1 MEPVMKFLA
10 IDFETANYDEYSAC
24 ALGLVSVQDQ
34 VITEE
39 THWLIRPPDKY
50 FVPRFIDLHGITWD
64 QVKDVP
70 TFDKYWPQLLALIEN
85 ADFLVAH
92 NAPFDVGV
100 MKACCRYYGLPKP
113 EFAYHCTVN
122 IARRHFNIY
131 PTKLPDVCNKLQIP
145 LSPHDPLSDARAS
158 ATIMMKYYELQA
170 KGRINKTK

>member
-1 MEPVMKFLA
+1 MKFLA

-24 ALGLVSVQDQ
+24 ALGLVTVQDL

-64 QVKDVP
+64 KVKDVP
-70 TFDKYWPQLLALIEN
+70 TFDEYWPQLLPMIEN

-100 MKACCRYYGLPKP
+100 MKACCRLYNLPFP
-113 EFAYHCTVN
+113 RFHYRCTVQA
-122 IARRHFNIY
+122 ARQHFSIY
-131 PTKLPDVCNKLQIP
+131 PTKLPDVCRHLDIP
-145 LSPHDPLSDARAS
+145 LSHHDPLSDARAS
-158 ATIMMKYYELQA
+158 ATIMIKCY
-170 KGRINKTK
+170 KR

>member
-1 MEPVMKFLA
+1 MKFLA

-24 ALGLVSVQDQ
+24 ALGLVSVQDM

-39 THWLIRPPDKY
+39 THWLIRPPDEY
-50 FVPRFIDLHGITWD
+50 FLPRFIDLHGITWD
-64 QVKDVP
+64 KVKDVP
-70 TFDKYWPQLLALIEN
+70 TFDKYWPQLLTLIEN

-100 MKACCRYYGLPKP
+100 MKACCRYYRLSIPK
-113 EFAYHCTVN
+113 FKYHCTVD

-145 LSPHDPLSDARAS
+145 LAHHDPLSDARAS

-170 KGRINKTK
+170 KSKCDSDA